1 MKDRKGYL
9 LALLTAIYAF
19 NWIDRVALGIVQQNI
34 KVSLQL
40 TDTEL
45 GLLTGIA
52 FALFYALMGVP
63 IARWSDKGDRVSII
77 GITTALWSVLVAL
90 SGAAGNFLQL
100 LLIRIGVGVGE
111 AGCVPPAHSLIA
123 EFFTRTQRPRAV
135 SLYVQG
141 PQIAMIIGYLAAG
154 WLDELV
160 GWRGT
165 FVIIGLPGLVLA
177 GLAASTLRE
186 PRRGHAREVRA
197 AQLPHMGT
205 RSVLK
210 ALWASKAYRHLLIC
224 YSVWYFF
231 GYGLLQWE
239 PTFFIRSHG
248 MSPGAV
254 GTWFSLVYGVL
265 GAAGVYIGGEL
276 AARYAEHNERRQL
289 RGCGLA
295 LAVFALL
302 TAGCLL
308 ASNRYVALALLGLAA
323 LGGNVC
329 QGPIVATIQTLVA
342 PRMRAMSI
350 ALLLFFANLIG
361 MGLGPLVGGA
371 LSDALRPWLGIESL
385 RYGLVI
391 LCPGYFWAAWHAW
404 RAGQTVE
411 AEIEKVRTAEVTE
424 SSALDSQVT
433 ALGI

>member
-1 MKDRKGYL
+1 MKDRKAYL
-9 LALLTAIYAF
+9 LVLLTAIYAF

-34 KVSLQL
+34 KISLQL

-52 FALFYALMGVP
+52 FALFYAVMGVP
-63 IARWSDKGDRVSII
+63 IARWSDKGDRVSIV

-100 LLIRIGVGVGE
+100 LLIRIGIAVGE

-123 EFFTRTQRPRAV
+123 EFFTRTERPRAV

-141 PQIAMIIGYLAAG
+141 PQIAMIVGYLAAG

-177 GLAASTLRE
+177 GLAATTLRE
-186 PRRGHAREVRA
+186 PRRGQARAVQA
-197 AQLPHMGT
+197 TPSSQIDT
-205 RSVLK
+205 CSVLK
-210 ALWASKAYRHLLIC
+210 TLWSSKAYRHLLIC

-248 MSPGAV
+248 MSSGAV

-265 GAAGVYIGGEL
+265 GGAGVYIGGEL
-276 AARYAEHNERRQL
+276 ATRYAEHNERRQL
-289 RGCGLA
+289 RGCGIA
-295 LAVFALL
+295 LAVFAIL
-302 TAGCLL
+302 TGGCLL
-308 ASNRYVALALLGLAA
+308 ASSRYVALSLLGLAA

-361 MGLGPLVGGA
+361 MGLGPLASGV
-371 LSDALRPWLGIESL
+371 LSDALRPSLGTESL
-385 RYGLVI
+385 RYALVI

-404 RAGQTVE
+404 RAGKTVE
-411 AEIEKVRTAEVTE
+411 AEIEKVRTAEAKESVT
-424 SSALDSQVT
+424 SDPQFA
-433 ALGI
+433 ALGV